1 MCLGDRYNRKIR
13 GTASLIHVE
22 KTLDYRTSGFS
33 FETTSGFSS
42 ETTSGF
48 SFETTSGFQLHL
60 FSRSEA
66 EPVLNPFSRETEFA
80 DPIEP
85 LSPIDICDT
94 SAIYAAIPRDRFCKI
109 SAENFSDPFSS

>member
-1 MCLGDRYNRKIR
+1 
-13 GTASLIHVE
+13 
-22 KTLDYRTSGFS
+22 
-33 FETTSGFSS
+33 
-42 ETTSGF
+42 
-48 SFETTSGFQLHL
+48 
-60 FSRSEA
+60 
-66 EPVLNPFSRETEFA
+66 VLNPFSRETEFA

>member
-22 KTLDYRTSGFS
+22 KTL
-33 FETTSGFSS
+33 ETTSA
-42 ETTSGF
+42 
-48 SFETTSGFQLHL
+48 FQLHL